1 MAPKIPSV
9 HKINFSAY
17 VVQAAIL
24 SLIIFGLYIFSVT
37 NYVVIGVALY
47 FLLSIYLKI
56 LIPKWHR
63 KGVFY
68 VKKGALQEAIP
79 AFEKSYEFFRNNQWI
94 DRYRALMLLS
104 TSHLTYMEMALVNI
118 IYCYQ
123 QLGDQN
129 MARKYI
135 KKLEEEFPENRMV

>member
-1 MAPKIPSV
+1 M
-9 HKINFSAY
+9 
-17 VVQAAIL
+17 L
-24 SLIIFGLYIFSVT
+24 LIIFCLYLFSVT
-37 NYVVIGVALY
+37 NYIIVGLALY

-56 LIPKWHR
+56 LIPRWHR

-68 VKKGALQEAIP
+68 VKKGALQDAIL
-79 AFEKSYEFFRNNQWI
+79 AFEKSYDFFRGNQWV
-94 DRYRALMLLS
+94 DRYRAFILLS
-104 TSHLTYMEMALVNI
+104 TSQLSYMEMALVNI

-135 KKLEEEFPENRMV
+135 KKLKEEFPDNKLV

>member
-1 MAPKIPSV
+1 MAPRIPV
-9 HKINFSAY
+9 IHKINFTAY
-17 VVQAAIL
+17 VAQAAIL
-24 SLIIFGLYIFSVT
+24 LLIIFSLYLFSVT
-37 NYVVIGVALY
+37 NYIIVGLALY

-68 VKKGALQEAIP
+68 VKKGMLQEAIL
-79 AFEKSYEFFRNNQWI
+79 AFEKSYDFFRGNQWV
-94 DRYRALMLLS
+94 DRHRAFILLS
-104 TSHLTYMEMALVNI
+104 TSQLSYMEMALVNI

-135 KKLEEEFPENRMV
+135 KKLKEEFPDNKLV